1 MPGVHR
7 TYWHGRKK
15 RKRRTHYRYVNV
27 REHDW
32 YNIHRLSDK
41 LGLTIVDTFGLL
53 VAKNLEALHVD
64 PLTAEG
70 FVSREGT
77 GLDRSDSGQTETE

>member
-15 RKRRTHYRYVNV
+15 RARRTHYRYVNV

-41 LGLTIVDTFGLL
+41 LGLSIVDTFGLL

-64 PLTAEG
+64 PLTADG
-70 FVSREGT
+70 FVNGEET
-77 GLDRSDSGQTETE
+77 GPEPSDSRKTETE

>member
-1 MPGVHR
+1 MPGAHR

-32 YNIHRLSDK
+32 VNIHRLSDK
-41 LGLTIVDTFGLL
+41 LRLSIVDTIGLV
-53 VAKNLEALHVD
+53 VAENLKAHHVD
-64 PLTAEG
+64 PLTAEDLVR
-70 FVSREGT
+70 FE
-77 GLDRSDSGQTETE
+77 QTELNP